1 MESEKD
7 ALKYCLEN
15 PINYLAFSRALRS
28 PDHLPQIAAMIHRE
42 VTNAKPDD
50 KEGEN
55 GDKKNKTA
63 RAVWGRLY
71 YGCMKSGYFCEMD
84 REKFFSYLRAAFTLD
99 PPKRSSYFEGVG
111 KVETALNR
119 DANSGKGQAVFD
131 RHKENVE
138 AIARRICDI
147 YKASATERSCC
158 SGTPTGR
165 ERD

>member
-7 ALKYCLEN
+7 AVKYCIEN
-15 PINYLAFSRALRS
+15 SINYLAFSKALRS
-28 PDHLPQIAAMIHRE
+28 PDHLPQIAAMLHRE
-42 VTNAKPDD
+42 IVNAQRVYRERNEIKIRT
-50 KEGEN
+50 ER
-55 GDKKNKTA
+55 T
-63 RAVWGRLY
+63 VWGRLY
-71 YGCMKSGYFCEMD
+71 YGCMKSGYFCEMAE
-84 REKFFSYLRAAFTLD
+84 REFLSFLTAAFKFDT
-99 PPKRSSYFEGVG
+99 PKKTSFYDGISQVRP
-111 KVETALNR
+111 ALKR
-119 DANSGKGQAVFD
+119 KANSEEGQAVFD